1 MIVYPG
7 TYLTGRL
14 NMLIGKSDKFMDEFT
29 ENILKI
35 KKNYE
40 PQKIALKAASIFFI
54 GSILWIIISDG
65 IVRSLNTDLNTFTL
79 VSMVKGSIFILLTGM
94 HIYFLILSAM
104 KKLQSIEKKL
114 QESYEKVKYNE
125 ERYRL
130 VLQSSNDGI
139 WDMNLKTE
147 STFFSD
153 RFYEITGYNKDEIK
167 GTDKWRSLIHP
178 NDLSKIEKII
188 LEHIKHRTAFYYCV
202 YRFKTKNGDYK
213 WVRERGKAFF
223 DENGL
228 IYRTAGSL
236 TDVNKLKRYQQE
248 LVKLA
253 YNDYLTNLL
262 NKRALNLRLNNIIR
276 EGNPS
281 GALYLIN
288 IDNFKYINDTIGHS
302 FGDKLLIKI
311 GQLLE
316 ETQLQ
321 GCTVYRLGDDDFVLL
336 ARGTSDPDLV
346 RKAAEDIIGRIRI
359 PIKIDN
365 ITLHITASIGI
376 VLLNGCGKNSDEVLR
391 NADIAM
397 YKAKEM
403 GKNRIMF
410 YSDFLVEPIN
420 RRITLEK
427 YLHPAVENREFVL
440 YYQPQADIHTGEV
453 TGFEALIRWMSPDL
467 GTVSPQEFI
476 WVLEDTQLIIE
487 VGKWILKEAC
497 CFIKTIHG
505 NGYTECSV
513 SVNISIIQLMQDN
526 FVDIVMDA
534 LREAALESRYL
545 EIELTES
552 ILMESFE
559 IINGKLELL
568 KSKGIKI
575 ALDDFGKG
583 YSSFSYLKQLP
594 ITTLK
599 IDKSF
604 IDNIAVEKKSNY
616 ITGIII
622 ELGKQ
627 IGLSVVAEGV
637 ETVDQLTALK
647 KYDCEKIQGYLYCK
661 PKPVEEIIKFMETKH
676 KLV

>member
-1 MIVYPG
+1 M
-7 TYLTGRL
+7 
-14 NMLIGKSDKFMDEFT
+14 IGKSDKFMDEFT

-35 KKNYE
+35 EKNYE
-40 PQKIALKAASIFFI
+40 PQKIALKAASMFFA
-54 GSILWIIISDG
+54 GSILWIFMSDG
-65 IVRSLNTDLNTFTL
+65 ITRSLNTDINTFTL
-79 VSMVKGSIFILLTGM
+79 VSIVKGSIFILLVGL
-94 HIYFLILSAM
+94 HIYFLVLSAL

-114 QESYEKVKYNE
+114 QESYENVKYNE

-139 WDMNLKTE
+139 WDHNSDMD

-153 RFYEITGYNKDEIK
+153 RFYEITGYNKHEIK
-167 GTDKWRSLIHP
+167 GIDEWRSFIHP
-178 NDLSKIEKII
+178 NDISKIEKII
-188 LEHIKHRTAFYYCV
+188 LEHKRHRTAFYHCT
-202 YRFKTKNGDYK
+202 YRFKAKNGDYK

-223 DENGL
+223 DENGS

-253 YNDYLTNLL
+253 YNDYLTDLL
-262 NKRALNLRLNNIIR
+262 NRRALNLRLNNIIR
-276 EGNPS
+276 EGSPS

-288 IDNFKYINDTIGHS
+288 IDNFKYINDTMGHS
-302 FGDKLLIKI
+302 FGDKLLISI
-311 GQLLE
+311 GHLLE
-316 ETQLQ
+316 ETPLQ
-321 GCTVYRLGDDDFVLL
+321 SCTVYRLGDDDFVLL

-346 RKAAEDIIGRIRI
+346 KKAAEDIIGRIRI
-359 PIKIDN
+359 PIKVDN

-376 VLLNGCGKNSDEVLR
+376 VLLNDCGKNSEEVLR

-403 GKNRIMF
+403 GKNSIMF
-410 YSDFLVEPIN
+410 YSDFLAEPIN

-497 CFIKTIHG
+497 HFLKTIHE
-505 NGYTECSV
+505 NGYTDCSV
-513 SVNISIIQLMQDN
+513 SVNISMIQLMQDN
-526 FVDIVMDA
+526 FVDIVMDV
-534 LREAALESRYL
+534 LKEAAVESKYL

-559 IINGKLELL
+559 IINSKLELL
-568 KSKGIKI
+568 KSKGVKI

-604 IDNIAVEKKSNY
+604 IDNIAVEIKSNY

-647 KYDCEKIQGYLYCK
+647 KYDCEKIQGFLYCK
-661 PKPVEEIIKFMETKH
+661 PEPVEEIIKFMETKH